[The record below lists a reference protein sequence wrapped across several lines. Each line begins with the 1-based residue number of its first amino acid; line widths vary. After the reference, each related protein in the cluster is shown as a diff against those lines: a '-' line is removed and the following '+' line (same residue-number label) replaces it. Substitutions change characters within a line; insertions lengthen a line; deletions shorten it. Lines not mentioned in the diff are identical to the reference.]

1 VTPATPTP
9 APRSRLSPDERR
21 RQLID
26 VGLAMLVERPLHEL
40 SIDEIAEAA
49 GTSKALV
56 FHYFGSRPE
65 LLRAIAEA
73 AADDFFE
80 RTEPDPTRSLED
92 QLQQSMHAFVQYVAD
107 RRVGYVMLVR
117 GPATAD
123 DALLGLFDQTR
134 DRVVNRIVSKLGPVD
149 EAPAFRLL
157 VRGWVAFAEEVTIS
171 WVGDPVVS
179 EAELLDFL
187 NHSLAQLVALALLG
201 PGPLTLP
208 E

>member
-1 VTPATPTP
+1 
-9 APRSRLSPDERR
+9 
-21 RQLID
+21 
-26 VGLAMLVERPLHEL
+26 MLVDRALHEL
-40 SIDEIAEAA
+40 SVDDIAAAA

-73 AADDFFE
+73 AADDFLE
-80 RTEPDPTRSLED
+80 RTEPDPALPLED
-92 QLQQSMHAFVQYVAD
+92 QLVQSMQAFVRYVAD

-123 DALLGLFDQTR
+123 DAMLDLFEQTR
-134 DRVVNRIVSKLGPVD
+134 GRIVDRIVSKLDTVD
-149 EAPAFRLL
+149 DVPSFRLV

-171 WVGDPVVS
+171 WIGDPVVS
-179 EAELLDFL
+179 EEQLLELL

-201 PGPLTLP
+201 PGALVLP